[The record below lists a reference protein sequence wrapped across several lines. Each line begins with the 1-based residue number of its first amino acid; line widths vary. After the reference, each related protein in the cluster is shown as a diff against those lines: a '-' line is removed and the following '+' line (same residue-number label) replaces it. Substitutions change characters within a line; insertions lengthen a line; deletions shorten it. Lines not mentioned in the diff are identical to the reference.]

1 MTSDYEKEVV
11 MLENYFFDKSGIDQ
25 NELVK
30 REKAVAAVLE
40 IIKTSSNH
48 VPMHVSIDTI
58 KHSVDE
64 AADAI
69 QAALD
74 K

>member
-1 MTSDYEKEVV
+1 
-11 MLENYFFDKSGIDQ
+11 MLDNYFFDKNGIAQDDAI
-25 NELVK
+25 K

-40 IIKTSSNH
+40 IIKASSCH
-48 VPMHVSIDTI
+48 VPMHVSIAAI
-58 KHSVDE
+58 KKDVDE

>member
-1 MTSDYEKEVV
+1 
-11 MLENYFFDKSGIDQ
+11 MLENYFFDNNGIDQ
-25 NELVK
+25 DESIK

-40 IIKTSSNH
+40 IIKASANH
-48 VPMHVSIDTI
+48 VPLHVSIDTI
-58 KHSVDE
+58 KKNVDE

>member
-1 MTSDYEKEVV
+1 
-11 MLENYFFDKSGIDQ
+11 MLENYFFDRNGNDQ
-25 NELVK
+25 DDSVK

-40 IIKTSSNH
+40 IIKVSSNH

-64 AADAI
+64 AANAI